1 MDPTQYP
8 NAYPVGQ
15 PIPMPGQPAGAA
27 QPMGMNGQMPPG
39 GGGQISPE
47 VVQAIL
53 ALQQQPQQQ
62 AAIDRQM
69 KQAQAMRGQ
78 FAPDSPTGVMGAR
91 GGSLAVGAPNY
102 LGAIGQVLSAYK
114 AGKLEDDADVRS
126 KNLGVQKTDAMRR
139 YFESL
144 TNQRGPGVGFMGDE
158 GE

>member
-1 MDPTQYP
+1 MDPTQFQ

-15 PIPMPGQPAGAA
+15 PVPMPGQPAGAA
-27 QPMGMNGQMPPG
+27 SPLGMNGQMPA

-47 VVQAIL
+47 TIQAIL

-62 AAIDRQM
+62 SAIERQM

-91 GGSLAVGAPNY
+91 GGNLAVGAPNY

-114 AGKLEDDADVRS
+114 AGQMEDDASV
-126 KNLGVQKTDAMRR
+126 KQQNLGVQKTDALRR

-144 TNQRGPGVGFMGDE
+144 TNQRGAQMGHMGDE

>member
-15 PIPMPGQPAGAA
+15 PVPMPGQPAGAA
-27 QPMGMNGQMPPG
+27 SPMGMNGQMPA
-39 GGGQISPE
+39 GGQISPE
-47 VVQAIL
+47 LVQAIL
-53 ALQQQPQQQ
+53 SLQQQPQQQ

-69 KQAQAMRGQ
+69 KQAQMLRSQ
-78 FAPDSPTGVMGAR
+78 FAPDSPTGAMGAR

-102 LGAIGQVLSAYK
+102 LGAIGQVLGAYK

-126 KNLGVQKTDAMRR
+126 RNLGVQKTDAMRR

-144 TNQRGPGVGFMGDE
+144 TNQRAAPQGFMGDE